1 MRRYNDSLLH
11 SASDLNAFLG
21 CAHAAALNLQKL
33 LDPQSL
39 PDRAEDDESVQ
50 LIQQAGHAHEANY
63 LAQLKAAGRD
73 VAEIASDGSLEARA
87 EATLA
92 AMREGHEIIYQAT
105 FLAPPWHGFA
115 DFLRRV
121 EVPSAVAAWSYEPID
136 TKLARTPDPKHV
148 LQLGLYS
155 DLITEMQGT
164 APHSMHLVLGDGR
177 EESFRRVEF
186 QYTLAT
192 AKARYLEFIGS
203 GAKGSVG
210 EPCSACGYCGW
221 RDHCESIWEEA
232 DHLSLVA
239 GISRGQIDKLRAAG
253 IDSVDTLARAPEGA
267 RIPKMSAETFARL
280 RAQAALQVEARTSER
295 RVELLPVQPDRG
307 FARLPTPDPADLFF
321 DLEGDPLFPG
331 GLEYLWG
338 IHYREEGQPRFI
350 AEWAHDRDAE
360 RQVFERIVDLLT
372 AQVAAHPQAHIYH
385 YAAYE
390 VTALR
395 RLSTA
400 YASRED
406 AVDALLRAEKFVD
419 LYSVARHAIRTSQ
432 PSLSLKALEAF
443 FAASRDEAV
452 TKADQSMVFYHRWRE
467 TRDEKLLQDIL
478 DYNRVD
484 CENTEGLRNWLLK
497 LRPGGIE
504 WWSRRD
510 AAPVAP
516 VEEDPAELRRERLR
530 RLVREQATGLSE
542 RGRELLAHVIDF
554 HRRAKKPEQWAVF
567 DRCERLEED
576 LVDDGECIGDIRPA
590 REDWLRPEKRSI
602 IATYA
607 FPPQETKLQPG
618 KDVLHA
624 PSRQR
629 LGNIQSL
636 DCEAGIVEVK
646 RGVKSGSEWPAGGSI
661 IPGWP
666 IDTDVL
672 EGAVLR
678 VAEYL
683 ATGDNELTRELRA
696 SGVPV
701 SDRYQAAVD
710 LIERAPPRL
719 REWPG
724 GNLVRESETLV
735 EAATRR
741 ALALERSTLFIQ
753 GPPGTGK
760 TFTSAHVIVALLKAG
775 KRVGVSSNSH
785 KAINNLLAKVEQV
798 AGEQGFSF
806 DGAKK
811 VNRSDPETHL
821 SGRMIQDFDRA
832 SDILD
837 QGSQLVGGTAWLFGM
852 PEFDQYFD
860 YLFIDEAG
868 QVSLGHLVAMGAAA
882 RNIILVGD
890 QMQLGQPIQGAHPGE
905 SGLSVLDYLLEGAAT
920 IAADRG
926 ILLDTSWRMHPTICG
941 FISRAVYDGRLKAE
955 DDNGR
960 QALVLS
966 AAHHALQPS
975 GIRLVEM
982 AHNGCGQ
989 RSDEE
994 VEFTAGLIE
1003 SLLQQR
1009 YVDRAGNE
1017 AALGLGNILVVAPY
1031 NMQVNALK
1039 ARLPTGARVGTVD
1052 KFQGQ
1057 EAEVVIVSLTT
1068 STPADL
1074 PRHVDFFYSKNRLNV
1089 AISRART
1096 LAVVLAN
1103 PKLLE
1108 LDAKAVEHLRLV
1120 NTLAWLKAEAS
1131 GGVYG

>member
-33 LDPQSL
+33 LDPPSL

-73 VAEIASDGSLEARA
+73 VAEIAGDGSLEARA

-92 AMREGHEIIYQAT
+92 AMRAGHEIIYQAT

-121 EVPSAVAAWSYEPID
+121 EIPSAVATWSYEPID
-136 TKLARTPDPKHV
+136 TKLARTADPKHV

-155 DLITEMQGT
+155 DLISEMQGA

-186 QYTLAT
+186 QYTLSN
-192 AKARYLEFIGS
+192 AKTRYLEFIGS

-253 IDSVDTLARAPEGA
+253 IDSVEALARTPEGA

-280 RAQAALQVEARTSER
+280 RAQAALQVEARTGER

-307 FARLPTPDPADLFF
+307 FARLPAPDPADLFF

-338 IHYREEGQPRFI
+338 IHNREEGQPRFI

-372 AQVAAHPQAHIYH
+372 AHVAAHPQAHIYH

-400 YASRED
+400 FASRED

-443 FAASRDEAV
+443 FAATRDEAV
-452 TKADQSMVFYHRWRE
+452 TKADQSIVFYHRWRE

-484 CENTEGLRNWLLK
+484 CENTEGLRDWLLE

-516 VEEDPAELRRERLR
+516 VEEDPAELRREQLR

-542 RGRELLAHVIDF
+542 RGRELLAQVSDF

-567 DRCERLEED
+567 DRCERLEDD
-576 LVDDGECIGDIRPA
+576 LVDDGECIGDISPA

-629 LGNIQSL
+629 LGSIQSL

-646 RGVKSGSEWPAGGSI
+646 RGVKSGTEWPPGGSI

-696 SGVPV
+696 SGATVTG
-701 SDRYQAAVD
+701 RYEAIVD

-719 REWPG
+719 RGWPG
-724 GNLVRESETLV
+724 GNLVGEGETLV

-798 AGEQGFSF
+798 AGEQAFSF

-821 SGRMIQDFDRA
+821 SGRMIQDLDRA

-852 PEFDQYFD
+852 PDFDQYFD

-868 QVSLGHLVAMGAAA
+868 QVSLGHLVATGAAA

-905 SGLSVLDYLLEGAAT
+905 SGLSVLDYLLQGAAT

-955 DDNGR
+955 QDNER
-960 QALVLS
+960 QTLVLS
-966 AAHHALQPS
+966 AAHEALHPS

-982 AHNGCGQ
+982 GHSGCGQ

-994 VEFTAGLIE
+994 VELAAGLIE
-1003 SLLQQR
+1003 SLLRQR

-1017 AALGLGNILVVAPY
+1017 ARLGLDNILVVAPY

-1039 ARLPTGARVGTVD
+1039 ARLPEGTRVGTVD

-1068 STPADL
+1068 STPEDL